1 MSLPT
6 LGISQCLL
14 GYNVRYDGGHKHST
28 LCTEDIA
35 KIAEFRPLCP
45 EVGAGLGVPRPAI
58 RMVQRDGG
66 IRLERA
72 DGSQADVSTEVYAWC
87 SDTVK
92 TLSHLDGFILTPRS
106 PTCGLQGVKI
116 YHPNGHPV
124 NAGPGAF
131 AREILRAWPCLPVE
145 DAGRLNDP
153 RLRENFILRVFIHH
167 EWRTRVR
174 CDLSPAAL
182 IGFHTR
188 HKYQLMAHSPQ
199 AYRMLG
205 RMLSN
210 LGVDTLDVI
219 ADTYFHALM
228 AALAKP
234 SSRQRHANTLQHL
247 QGYLKSFMTP
257 AQKRELSD
265 TIDSYRLGRV
275 PLIVPITLI
284 RHYSVTYPEATRYL
298 ATQSYLDPYPAELG
312 LRNAI

>member
-14 GYNVRYDGGHKHST
+14 GYNVRYNGGHKHSP
-28 LCTEDIA
+28 LCTEELA
-35 KIAEFRPLCP
+35 KVAEFRPLCP
-45 EVGAGLGVPRPAI
+45 EVGAGLGVPRAPI
-58 RMVQRDGG
+58 RMVQRDTG

-72 DGSQADVSTEVYAWC
+72 DGSHSDVSAEVFAWC

-116 YHPNGHPV
+116 YHPNGHPMTS
-124 NAGPGAF
+124 GPGTF
-131 AREILRAWPCLPVE
+131 ARDILRAWPCLPVE

-153 RLRENFILRVFIHH
+153 RLRENFILRVFLHH
-167 EWRTRVR
+167 EWRTQVR
-174 CDLSPAAL
+174 CDLSPSAL
-182 IGFHTR
+182 LGFHTR

-210 LGVDTLDVI
+210 LSVDTLDVI

-228 AALAKP
+228 DAMRKP
-234 SSRQRHANTLQHL
+234 ATRQRHANALQHL
-247 QGYLKSFMTP
+247 QGYLKTFMTP
-257 AQKRELSD
+257 AQTREMCD

-275 PLIVPITLI
+275 PLIVPMTLI
-284 RHYSVTYPEATRYL
+284 RHFAISHPDSTRYL
-298 ATQSYLDPYPAELG
+298 ASQSYLDPYPAELG